1 MSKVNWDEN
10 CKIRL
15 ALADESMD
23 KHDMIKTL
31 IVRMLRRKHKSESGY
46 VRIYT
51 EHCLHKGKDERFCDV
66 YYENIKTKEV
76 YCFEI
81 QKSVSEKWLKETGDF
96 YKDLDKTL
104 FFSCQNFK
112 TVDLI
117 IVPINELSDSIPEI
131 TKQLDK
137 YII

>member
-1 MSKVNWDEN
+1 MNKINWDEH

-23 KHDMIKTL
+23 KHDIIKMQ
-31 IVRMLRRKHKSESGY
+31 IVRSLRRKYKKDLGY

-51 EHCLHKGKDERFCDV
+51 EHCIRKKGNERFCDV
-66 YYENIKTKEV
+66 YFENIKTKEV

-81 QKSVSEKWLKETGDF
+81 QKEINPKWLNETTEF
-96 YKDLDKTL
+96 YKDLDKEL

-117 IVPINELSDSIPEI
+117 VIPIRELSDNIPEL

-137 YII
+137 YIV

>member
-1 MSKVNWDEN
+1 MSKIDWDEH

-23 KHDMIKTL
+23 KHDIIKMQ
-31 IVRMLRRKHKSESGY
+31 IVRMLRRKHKGELGY

-51 EHCLHKGKDERFCDV
+51 EHCLHKGADERFCDV
-66 YYENIKTKEV
+66 YYENTKKKEV

-81 QKSVSEKWLKETGDF
+81 QKSISEKWFNETNKF
-96 YKDLDKTL
+96 YKDLDQTL

-117 IVPINELSDSIPEI
+117 IIPIKELSDNIPEL

-137 YII
+137 FIV